1 MTDVISAEEVALRR
15 AFRNYPH
22 FTIEREESFSITY
35 RDKGSDIHIVTIYPR
50 NKFAEF
56 CSAFEDPTGHG
67 PALDSLLEYLRHE
80 GYKTNLK

>member
-35 RDKGSDIHIVTIYPR
+35 RDKGSDIHIVFFNDTATSEIY
-50 NKFAEF
+50 
-56 CSAFEDPTGHG
+56 SLSLHD
-67 PALDSLLEYLRHE
+67 ALPI
-80 GYKTNLK
+80 